1 MTDIEMA
8 HLIAE
13 KVSEQGGTAYFVGGY
28 VRDKLLGIDS
38 KDIDI
43 EIHNISVL
51 ALGRILDSLGNR
63 IETGK
68 SFGVYGLKGYHI
80 DIAVPRRERPTG
92 NGHTDFEVTA
102 DPFIGTYEAAKRR
115 DFTINA
121 LMENVLTGEIVDHFN
136 GQDDLKAKIIR
147 HVNADTFV
155 EDPLRVYRAAQ
166 FSARFGFEIAP
177 ETIELCRH
185 IDTHYL
191 SNERVFE
198 ELKKALLKSDKPSI
212 FFTQLFKMNQLYDYF
227 AYIEELIGIPQNPKY
242 HGEGDVWN
250 HTMLVL
256 DEAAKRRDKVN
267 YPLGFM
273 LSALCHDLGK
283 ISCTKDVEGKIVAHN
298 HETDGLVFIIAWLV
312 PLSNEYKLIKYVS
325 NMTELHMK
333 VHKLADSKVKMKSAN
348 KILDQA
354 IDPYDLIQL
363 GVCDGLGRIPS
374 IDTEKEFME
383 RYKVFTEVMS
393 KPYVMGRDLI
403 EAGLEPGAYFMEVL
417 EYAHKLRLAGVSKEN
432 QLKQAVSY
440 ARIMLRKQGVKR
452 DN

>member
-1 MTDIEMA
+1 MTDLEMA

-28 VRDKLLGIDS
+28 VRDKLLCKDS
-38 KDIDI
+38 KDVDL
-43 EIHNISVL
+43 EIHNISVSE
-51 ALGRILDSLGNR
+51 LGRILDSLGDR

-80 DIAVPRRERPTG
+80 DIAVPRKERPTG
-92 NGHTDFEVTA
+92 SGHTDFEVTA
-102 DPFIGTYEAAKRR
+102 NPFIGTYEAAKRR

-121 LMENVLTGEIVDHFN
+121 LMENVLTGEIIDHFN

-147 HVNADTFV
+147 HVNADTFI

-177 ETIELCRH
+177 ETIELCKD

-212 FFTQLFKMNQLYDYF
+212 FFERLREMDQLYNYF
-227 AYIEELIGIPQNPKY
+227 KYIGDLIDVPQNPKY

-273 LSALCHDLGK
+273 MSALCHDIGK
-283 ISCTKDVEGKIVAHN
+283 AMCTENNGDKIMALE
-298 HETDGLVFIIAWLV
+298 HETVGATYIAIWLTHFVKEIRLV
-312 PLSNEYKLIKYVS
+312 KYVV
-325 NMTELHMK
+325 NMTELHMR
-333 VHKLADSKVKMKSAN
+333 VHKLADSKVKMKSTN

-354 IDPYDLIQL
+354 IEPYDLIQL

-403 EAGLEPGAYFMEVL
+403 EAGLEPGVYFTEVL
-417 EYAHKLRLAGVSKEN
+417 EYTHKLRLAGVSKEN

-440 ARIMLRKQGVKR
+440 ARIMLRKQGVKS

>member
-1 MTDIEMA
+1 MTDLEMA
-8 HLIAE
+8 RLIAG

-28 VRDKLLGIDS
+28 VRDKLLGKGS
-38 KDIDI
+38 KDVDL
-43 EIHNISVL
+43 EIHNISVSE
-51 ALGRILDSLGNR
+51 LGRILDSLGDR

-80 DIAVPRRERPTG
+80 DIAVPRKERSTG
-92 NGHTDFEVTA
+92 NGYTDFEVTA

-121 LMENVLTGEIVDHFN
+121 LMENVLTGEIIDHFN

-212 FFTQLFKMNQLYDYF
+212 FFTQLFKMKQLYDYF

-283 ISCTKDVEGKIVAHN
+283 ISCTKDVEGKIVAYN

-354 IDPYDLIQL
+354 IDSYDLIQL

-403 EAGLEPGAYFMEVL
+403 GAGLEPGAYFTEVL
-417 EYAHKLRLAGVSKEN
+417 EYAHKLRLAGISKEN

-440 ARIMLRKQGVKR
+440 ARTMLRKR
-452 DN
+452 EL